1 MNRPAR
7 TVRASM
13 LAVGGMALA
22 YYAPSTV
29 VLPTFAIRP
38 PRVLPGLCRWRADT
52 PLGHMALTFD
62 DGPAAD
68 TPATL
73 DALETL
79 GLQATFF
86 VLGRQLEAFPEMGR
100 AMVERGHEVASHGY
114 DHFHHLLA
122 RPSAVAVDVHRAVE
136 AHRTVL
142 GEAPRFYRPTYGQLC
157 AATVMAARRHG
168 LEVILW
174 SRWGKEFAET
184 EPGAVGRRLEPGL
197 VPGAIVLLHDNDV
210 SCRPGTG
217 ALTRQVL
224 PSLADDLAARG
235 LQAVT
240 VGELLRGERVG
251 A

>member
-7 TVRASM
+7 TVRTGL
-13 LAVGGMALA
+13 LAAGGVALA

-29 VLPTFAIRP
+29 ILPTFAIRP
-38 PRVLPGLCRWRADT
+38 PRVLPGLCRWRAQT
-52 PLGHMALTFD
+52 SHGQMALTFD
-62 DGPAAD
+62 DGPSDD

-73 DALETL
+73 DVLETL
-79 GLQATFF
+79 GLRATFF

-122 RPSAVAVDVHRAVE
+122 RPSAISPDVHRAVE
-136 AHRTVL
+136 VHQTVL

-157 AATVMAARRHG
+157 SATLSAARRHG

-184 EPGAVGRRLEPGL
+184 EPQAVRRRLEPGL

-217 ALTRQVL
+217 ALTRRVL
-224 PSLADDLAARG
+224 PSLADDLAERG
-235 LQAVT
+235 LRAVT
-240 VGELLRGERVG
+240 VGELLRGERAG